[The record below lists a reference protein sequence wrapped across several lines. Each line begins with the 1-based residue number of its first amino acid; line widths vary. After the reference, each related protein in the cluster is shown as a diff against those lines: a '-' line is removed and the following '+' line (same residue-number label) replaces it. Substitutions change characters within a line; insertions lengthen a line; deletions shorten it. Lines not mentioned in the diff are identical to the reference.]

1 MTDPLELTPR
11 QLALLRLTLLPGIGS
26 TIAQALLEDFAGEAE
41 RIFEATPDELAQ
53 NPKIR
58 PKLARLLR
66 SDESLHKAEEE
77 LRTLEERRRMGEV
90 ITPLF
95 YGEEGYPEY
104 LLNCPDAPLV
114 LYVKGQI
121 PTDSP
126 MIAIVGTRRCTTYAA
141 DVIEHLVSK
150 WAEVRPD
157 LVIVSGLAYGV
168 DALAHRAALKHG
180 LRSVGVVAH
189 GHYTLYPS
197 RHREIASE
205 MIHNGGGVVTEYGYH
220 ERAFPQRFVLRN
232 RIVAGMTLGTVVVES
247 AARGGGLITAGL
259 ALDYGRSVF
268 AVPGRLFDPMSEGCN
283 KLLTRQQATCLTDP
297 MTLLEELHLEPE
309 SSKAQPLP
317 FAPDEAPEE
326 DEEPILR
333 ELHKA
338 GTLTLNDL
346 ALRLG
351 ESTGVVSG
359 RLFELELDGRIRSL
373 PGARYELR
381 PSR

>member
-1 MTDPLELTPR
+1 MSDPLELTPR
-11 QLALLRLTLLPGIGS
+11 QLALLRLTLLPGVGS
-26 TIAQALLEDFAGEAE
+26 TIAQALLEDFDGAAE

-58 PKLARLLR
+58 PKLARLIR
-66 SDESLHKAEEE
+66 SDESLRKAQEE

-121 PTDSP
+121 PLDGP

-141 DVIEHLVSK
+141 DVIEHLIAR
-150 WAEVRPD
+150 WAEVRSD
-157 LVIVSGLAYGV
+157 LIIVSGLAYGV
-168 DALAHRAALKHG
+168 DALAHRTALQHG

-205 MIHNGGGVVTEYGYH
+205 MIRQGGGVVTEYGYH

-268 AVPGRLFDPMSEGCN
+268 AVPGRVFDPISEGCN
-283 KLLTRQQATCLTDP
+283 NLLTRQQATCLTDP
-297 MTLLEELHLEPE
+297 MTLLRELDLEPKRNL
-309 SSKAQPLP
+309 SQPLP
-317 FAPDEAPEE
+317 FTSEE
-326 DEEPILR
+326 SPAEDEPILR
-333 ELHKA
+333 ELQSA
-338 GTLTLNDL
+338 GPLTLNDL
-346 ALRLG
+346 VLRLG
-351 ESTGVVSG
+351 ETAGTVSG
-359 RLFELELDGRIRSL
+359 RLFELELDGRVRSL

-381 PSR
+381 PLR